1 MFAFFCNDPKGIKE
15 DYARYLENRLRAAF
29 GFQGVPLTLSFKRK

>member
-1 MFAFFCNDPKGIKE
+1 MKE

-29 GFQGVPLTLSFKRK
+29 GFQGVPLMLSFKRK